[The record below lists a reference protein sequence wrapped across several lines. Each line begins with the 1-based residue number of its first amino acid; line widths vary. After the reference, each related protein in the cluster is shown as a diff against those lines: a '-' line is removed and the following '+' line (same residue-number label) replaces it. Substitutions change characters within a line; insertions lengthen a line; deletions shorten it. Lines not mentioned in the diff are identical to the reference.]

1 MMPVCQFFRD
11 YRDCTN
17 ADCLFLHVDPEL
29 QEQECAMY
37 VRGFCQMGT
46 DCQMKHVKKFAC
58 DNYLLG
64 FCPDGPNCEYGHPKW
79 ELPEGAIDMVTKP
92 LTAQNMLCP
101 RCNQPGHR
109 AIDCPNVK
117 SNHDQLLM
125 GRLDE
130 EPADTAEAAQE
141 QIRRLTG
148 GSSASHPMVI
158 EHQNRAGPSS
168 AASSSSSGPWTTH
181 GGGTGA
187 NRSAIALNPR
197 YLQQ

>member
-1 MMPVCQFFRD
+1 
-11 YRDCTN
+11 
-17 ADCLFLHVDPEL
+17 
-29 QEQECAMY
+29 
-37 VRGFCQMGT
+37 MGSFSAT
-46 DCQMKHVKKFAC
+46 TA
-58 DNYLLG
+58 
-64 FCPDGPNCEYGHPKW
+64 
-79 ELPEGAIDMVTKP
+79 
-92 LTAQNMLCP
+92 TAQTPTACSSTSTP

-158 EHQNRAGPSS
+158 EHQSRAGPSS
-168 AASSSSSGPWTTH
+168 AASSSSSSSPWTTQ

-187 NRSAIALNPR
+187 N
-197 YLQQ
+197 